1 MKQPVGKYFASLSII
16 AAALTFSVPAANAA
30 LITGN
35 LKIAGVGQV
44 AISTGLIDFQPTG
57 VGGGATGLA
66 RVVDGSTG
74 SFASLVGGTVD
85 LHDISNAAVPTGQPN
100 QDFTFVTAF
109 AGHNWTIK
117 LDQMDEGVFA
127 ANPAT
132 NCPGL
137 PAAAGQVCTPSIGPV
152 KNPFSF
158 LNTSPN
164 SSTVSVTFT
173 GRAIDNDN
181 PQDVTAV
188 RGVVGATFSEDNF
201 QSLLA
206 QAATGVTITTSYS
219 GTITAVPEPSSA
231 AMTLIGALLVAGMV
245 AGRRLVG

>member
-1 MKQPVGKYFASLSII
+1 MKQPVRKYFASLSII
-16 AAALTFSVPAANAA
+16 AAGLAFSIPAANAE

-35 LKIAGVGQV
+35 LKVAGVGQV
-44 AISTGLIDFQPTG
+44 AISNGLIDFQPPVNGTTG
-57 VGGGATGLA
+57 QA
-66 RVVDGSTG
+66 RVVEGSSG

-85 LHDISNAAVPTGQPN
+85 MHDITSAAVQVGLPSQN
-100 QDFTFVTAF
+100 FTFVTGF
-109 AGHNWTIK
+109 AGHSWAIV
-117 LDQMDEGVFA
+117 LDQLNEGVFA

-132 NCPGL
+132 NCPAP
-137 PAAAGQVCTPSIGPV
+137 PAAAGQVCTPSIGGV
-152 KNPFSF
+152 ANPFSF
-158 LNTSPN
+158 INTSAD

-173 GRAIDNDN
+173 GRAIDLLN

-188 RGVVGATFSEDNF
+188 RGVIGATFSEDNF
-201 QSLLA
+201 QNLLA
-206 QAATGVTITTSYS
+206 QAARGATITTSYS

>member
-1 MKQPVGKYFASLSII
+1 MKQPVGKYFASPFII
-16 AAALTFSVPAANAA
+16 AAALAFSVPAANAT

-35 LKIAGVGQV
+35 LKVAGVGQV
-44 AISTGLIDFQPTG
+44 AISSGLIDFQPTG

-66 RVVDGSTG
+66 RVVEGSTG
-74 SFASLVGGTVD
+74 SFASLVGSTVD
-85 LHDISNAAVPTGQPN
+85 LHDITNAAVPTGQPN

-127 ANPAT
+127 ANPA

-152 KNPFSF
+152 ENPFSF
-158 LNTSPN
+158 VNTSAN

-181 PQDVTAV
+181 PQDVTTV

-206 QAATGVTITTSYS
+206 QAATGTTITTSYS

-231 AMTLIGALLVAGMV
+231 AMTLIGALLVAGVV

>member
-16 AAALTFSVPAANAA
+16 AAALTFSVPAANAE

-57 VGGGATGLA
+57 VEGGATGLA
-66 RVVDGSTG
+66 RVVEGSTG
-74 SFASLVGGTVD
+74 SFASLVGTTVD
-85 LHDISNAAVPTGQPN
+85 LHDITSAAVQVGQPN
-100 QDFTFVTAF
+100 QNFTFVTAF
-109 AGHNWTIK
+109 AGHSWTVV
-117 LDQMDEGVFA
+117 LDQLDEGVFA

-206 QAATGVTITTSYS
+206 QASNGATITTSYS
-219 GTITAVPEPSSA
+219 GTITAVPEPSTA
-231 AMTLIGALLVAGMV
+231 TMLIGALLVAGMV

>member
-16 AAALTFSVPAANAA
+16 AAALAFSVPAANAT

-35 LKIAGVGQV
+35 LKVTGVGQV

-57 VGGGATGLA
+57 SDPATGLA
-66 RVVDGSTG
+66 RVVEGSSG
-74 SFASLVGGTVD
+74 SFASLVGSTVD
-85 LHDISNAAVPTGQPN
+85 LHDITTATVQTGQPN

-117 LDQMDEGVFA
+117 LDQLDEGVFA
-127 ANPAT
+127 ASPG
-132 NCPGL
+132 NCPAL
-137 PAAAGQVCTPSIGPV
+137 PAAAGQVCTPSIGGV

-158 LNTSPN
+158 INTSSN

-181 PQDVTAV
+181 PLDVTAV
-188 RGVVGATFSEDNF
+188 RGVVGATFSQDNF

-206 QAATGVTITTSYS
+206 QAAAGATITTSYS
-219 GTITAVPEPSSA
+219 GTITAVPEPSTA
-231 AMTLIGALLVAGMV
+231 TMLIGALLVAGMV